1 MIDISEKPLNIM
13 CTSAKKSV
21 DKYRVPYVSVVGC
34 NLVRKKRVAATNATN
49 PTCTSSNPNN
59 FSASHESELLN
70 TWSRTQH
77 PTGPPRA
84 L

>member
-1 MIDISEKPLNIM
+1 VIDISENPLNIM

-49 PTCTSSNPNN
+49 ATCSIHPLFTIY
-59 FSASHESELLN
+59 SHEFDHQEK
-70 TWSRTQH
+70 
-77 PTGPPRA
+77 
-84 L
+84 